1 MSEQIQAIDDT
12 DFEAKA
18 LKADVPVVVDFWA
31 PWCGPCKAIAP
42 MLEQVAADQGDK
54 VQIYKCNVDDNPATA
69 TQYGIKS
76 IPTLLFF
83 HKGELA
89 DQVVGMTTR
98 NRIDDTLTKLLGGES
113 VAAPFRMA

>member
-1 MSEQIQAIDDT
+1 MSEQIQTISDV
-12 DFEAKA
+12 DFEEKA
-18 LKADVPVVVDFWA
+18 LQGDTPVVVDFWA

-42 MLEQVAADQGDK
+42 MLEQVAADQGDR
-54 VQIYKCNVDDNPATA
+54 VQIYKCNVDDNPNTA

-83 HKGELA
+83 HKGELV

-98 NRIDDTLTKLLGGES
+98 NRIDDTLAKLHSGAS

>member
-1 MSEQIQAIDDT
+1 MSEQIQAISDA
-12 DFEAKA
+12 DFDEKTLNAEK
-18 LKADVPVVVDFWA
+18 PVIVDFWA

-42 MLEQVAADQGDK
+42 MLDLIEAEKGDR
-54 VQIYKCNVDDNPATA
+54 VHIFKCNVDVNPGTA
-69 TQYGIKS
+69 TRYGIKS

-83 HKGELA
+83 NQGELV

-98 NRIDDTLTKLLGGES
+98 SRIDDTLDKLLNGEG